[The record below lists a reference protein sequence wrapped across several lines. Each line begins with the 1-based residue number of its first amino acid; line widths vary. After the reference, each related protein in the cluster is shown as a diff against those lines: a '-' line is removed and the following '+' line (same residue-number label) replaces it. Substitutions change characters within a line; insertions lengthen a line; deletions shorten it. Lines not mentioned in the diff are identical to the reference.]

1 MEYLSFDFVKK
12 ILSRL
17 KSLGLDKGEVLL
29 GNEHLTEMEVDVS
42 SISLLRNTEAD
53 QLVLRAI
60 QDGRYGSVVV
70 TQLDD
75 SRIQIGISKLQD
87 QVMSA
92 PVDEARA
99 FAPQPLVAMNEMGPL
114 EPQHYAMHS
123 SLSQFLIA
131 VAEAYPECVLKQAL
145 LRYHRVR
152 RIRVNTVGHETD
164 TTEGYYS
171 FGVRFL
177 SKRNGK
183 TSQIG
188 FNGSYA
194 ADLGVDL
201 LEWGGIRRA
210 LESSVREVNLTP
222 LHGRFDGRVM
232 IAPEAIQN
240 IMGHWLSNLKDH
252 KILSGVSPFREKL
265 DKPIASPLLSFSI
278 EPRGSSFARHEFLT
292 DEGFGSEP
300 STIVKDGILKSFLLS
315 DYASRKSGLPR
326 GESSGL
332 NWVFGSGKTRLP
344 EMFSGIDK
352 GLMLGRISGG
362 VPAPNGDFSGIA
374 KNSFLIEGGYLSR
387 PISEAVISGNIFDLF
402 NSITAVSK
410 DRSNDGM
417 ALIPWMVVDRLSI
430 KGR

>member
-1 MEYLSFDFVKK
+1 MEHLSFDFVRK

-17 KSLGLDKGEVLL
+17 TALGFDQAEVLL

-53 QLVLRAI
+53 NLVLRAI
-60 QDGRYGSVVV
+60 QGGRYGSVVV
-70 TQLDD
+70 SQLDD
-75 SRIQIGISKLQD
+75 SRIQMGISKLQD

-114 EPQHYAMHS
+114 EPQHYAMHN
-123 SLSQFLIA
+123 SLSQFLVA
-131 VAEAYPECVLKQAL
+131 VGEAYPECVLKQAL
-145 LRYHRVR
+145 LRYHRGR

-188 FNGSYA
+188 FNGSCA
-194 ADLGVDL
+194 ADLGTDL
-201 LEWGGIRRA
+201 IEWGGIRRA
-210 LESSVREVNLTP
+210 LESSVREINLTP
-222 LHGRFDGRVM
+222 LHGRFDGRVI
-232 IAPEAIQN
+232 IAPEALYIL
-240 IMGHWLSNLKDH
+240 MGHWLQNLKDE
-252 KILSGVSPFREKL
+252 KILSGVSPFRDKL
-265 DKPIASPLLSFSI
+265 DKPVCSPFLSFSI
-278 EPRGSSFARHEFLT
+278 EPRGTSFARHEFLT
-292 DEGFGSEP
+292 EEGFGSEP
-300 STIVKDGILKSFLLS
+300 STIIKDGILKSYMLS
-315 DYASRKSGLPR
+315 DYASRKTGLPR

-332 NWVFGSGKTRLP
+332 NWVFGAGKTRLP
-344 EMFSGIDK
+344 EMFGGIDK

-362 VPAPNGDFSGIA
+362 VPAANGDFSGIA

-387 PISEAVISGNIFDLF
+387 PISEAVISGNIFDMF
-402 NSITAVSK
+402 NSITAVSQ
-410 DRSNDGM
+410 DRSNDGI
-417 ALIPWMVVDRLSI
+417 ALIPWLGVDGMSI